1 MYLFEAKKYKD
12 MNNFERNLSPPS
24 NFLRFETDRKVAKED
39 IENLEMKLMPG
50 FKVSWFYTNSS
61 GQIEDP
67 VPKPR
72 RDTANK
78 MFVRFVSKILF

>member
-1 MYLFEAKKYKD
+1 MALKEAVATQV
-12 MNNFERNLSPPS
+12 S